1 MECGVRSAAWFR
13 HSALTRF
20 PMTGKKSS
28 GPQSARVSR
37 ERILVL
43 AVPPVFMFP
52 LLQQWEVLTEFPL
65 ESQELA

>member
-1 MECGVRSAAWFR
+1 
-13 HSALTRF
+13 
-20 PMTGKKSS
+20 MTGKKSS

-52 LLQQWEVLTEFPL
+52 LLQQWEVLTEFAL